1 MFDPN
6 NMKEYFRNIVTKRLD
21 DAPVGPAKGE
31 LIEELSENLTCRYN
45 DMVAAGVEQYEAQ
58 DRALEALGDTAELV
72 EYLKSLEPDQPLPE
86 LVTDPDKTD
95 DGKLDDLLHNV
106 EDLIRGALKKARTAI
121 GEARENL
128 KENLRSEAAP
138 KAAPVGDESDLARI
152 EDEMTETFEKMANLR
167 GRIEADKEA
176 LSDME
181 DARDS
186 LEDLSGKVD
195 VAAALAEIKEKI
207 AARKA
212 GIEAMEA
219 EYDAL
224 DSAYDILAAQFNTL

>member
-58 DRALEALGDTAELV
+58 DRALEALGETAELV

-181 DARDS
+181 RQGGRGRRSGRDQ
-186 LEDLSGKVD
+186 GKDCRQEGGDRGHGGRIRCPGQRLRHSRRPVQHPGG
-195 VAAALAEIKEKI
+195 AAG
-207 AARKA
+207 R
-212 GIEAMEA
+212 G
-219 EYDAL
+219 
-224 DSAYDILAAQFNTL
+224 